1 MTTELCSCRGNI
13 GKSLSPYNLPLRFT
27 PSPTTSP
34 PRRYRTGTDVLRQ
47 ALSVRNRKINIAAM
61 ARDLGIANAALDAF
75 AFGQAGLP
83 PETLKALAT
92 HLFGEIDMLRPTTR
106 AESRPL
112 GNAPAPVKASGKVYP
127 IG

>member
-13 GKSLSPYNLPLRFT
+13 GKSLSPYNRPLRFT
-27 PSPTTSP
+27 PSPATSP

-92 HLFGEIDMLRPTTR
+92 HLFGGLVELLPFRQHGHLRCARSSRETR
-106 AESRPL
+106 
-112 GNAPAPVKASGKVYP
+112 
-127 IG
+127 